1 MTGYATGPHVCYRI
15 MKNDQWVNPRLLDLP
30 ARDPI
35 KANDIVRFNN
45 VRDAYMSSIAAALMD
60 GADNRTV
67 AVDTP
72 RRPAPQLRASLF

>member
-1 MTGYATGPHVCYRI
+1 
-15 MKNDQWVNPRLLDLP
+15 MKNGNWVNPKALNLP

-35 KANDIVRFNN
+35 KANDIARFNT

-72 RRPAPQLRASLF
+72 RRPTPQLKASVF